1 MGLLNR
7 VGNFIT
13 GGVDVITGT
22 GGFIWD
28 MGTSVNTLF
37 AEGPEAALD
46 KIYGSFQEDL
56 LGKAMQGAF
65 GPEGMVGTVI
75 GALPET
81 GPLGFI
87 RTGGRAIVEPTFK
100 AWDWTIQN
108 VVDRPLGTFITML
121 NVVDPFSGGNVF
133 KAFDVSTWAAAWE
146 INDKRTF
153 GQSVAAWAYRI
164 DPFDDEEYDSI
175 QDDAFFNLLSGT
187 ADFFQEFLDPIG
199 IALGGSANI
208 LRGKTV
214 IGKLD
219 DAGNFKGLSRESM
232 TRNRVGFDK
241 VGGMVTPEKVYAVD
255 LAAKKIPGG
264 IFRRGFKGDRLTDR
278 QRQARQVIAER
289 FATQR
294 AKSAV
299 NSRRWKT
306 VQTQLNDLDVA
317 DLKARGLGE
326 GHAGLFEVG
335 GPSKEL
341 INQRYGVLRQL
352 LGRKGSKMPEKTAY
366 ALAKAATPE
375 ARDMTLRF
383 LMGDMSVLEEAG
395 QIASGL
401 NRLLESPDFLDDL
414 AEYDRLSN
422 LVRAQEEG
430 QKLGATGMSDRSMD
444 ITKNRLKM
452 EEIGKRLSDEMGEVS
467 LNSVDW
473 NTIYDGY
480 LGVLETR
487 NRKVRDIDGNPTP
500 DSRGQQNLFEG
511 NDDFRAISQRVVED
525 LVAISNRN
533 ADVFTAKDFVGGSAQ
548 YFKSPFKRGDLPYRM
563 KVGYRSDGNP
573 RFQSL
578 GEAIEDMGP
587 SGTGTHFPNTPEGVN
602 AWLEET
608 GLDPDLHEV
617 IWVTE
622 TPRATLN
629 YASDNVSYS
638 EIPGEYGQRIEVP
651 DIDAGEIYIPE
662 NMTIEEVLQNV
673 ENQPIDL
680 TNAVPI
686 EPDNFGGYM
695 YVRSKSGK
703 PISETSNLTD
713 TGALKGAEG
722 SIAIPDVIS
731 TQFGTINKWYSN
743 PMQNYRQRHLR
754 AMRNRTGMTT
764 GARLGEGLEYMTEEY
779 AIPSV
784 ITPGGVRRFRITTER
799 LPQAL
804 INFSDKLAFG
814 QWERILQQAS
824 RVRIGGEAI
833 IDIREI
839 NNLLGQWTELST
851 KYGENNAVYL
861 KELFD
866 DTIEDLAGR
875 ADELLTKNDIIVE
888 ESLVDTLKRT
898 RAFKTEAA
906 MRAEQK
912 IRGTERKGRRTMSVS
927 SDRTT
932 TYEFTDVDGTH
943 HTVNTALTPQQM
955 RASGIVPRWDLINTA
970 IRNKAKKVDIE
981 AKKKGW
987 DEAADPF
994 ITDKRRFKRGVQKV
1008 EDGFRIVGS
1017 GADVAATKVMQIW
1030 RPAVLL
1036 TPKWP
1041 MRVQLDEFF
1050 RRAADLGVMTELR
1063 NLMHAYG
1070 DMKDVYA
1077 THGVDMSL
1085 DTVARKIIERA
1096 NKDKVFEKPSYTP
1109 QYKKEG
1115 SPGTYFKGSA
1125 GQELPYK
1132 MKKGYRSDGSDGFY
1146 SLREAIED
1154 QAESGAFPENIEAWL
1169 EETGLNPDDIEVLWV
1184 AENPE
1189 SAVRYGA
1196 DLSPGEGV
1204 VEVPDWSPEIYID
1217 ESTNIDEVIKEIEDE
1232 FIDLEQY
1239 GGAVPILE
1247 DGEGGFLYARTNDG
1261 TPISEKTNLTDTG
1274 ALKGS
1279 ITLGDALRHL
1289 EDTGVS
1295 IDDVMKDHADSV
1307 IQNMGGFNKFLPG
1320 ALKDKYNFKIP
1331 KVMYSRAGLA
1341 RLGISALLF
1350 GPYAGLA
1357 HGMAY
1362 GFSRYR
1368 RINRVA
1374 HREAGVTVADG
1385 LMAEGRRLLTEA
1397 LGPDAPPGLRQQ
1409 AELMLSRGEGMR
1421 KAIDDLTP
1429 EGADIDNIVD
1439 NMEKAHTLLDQ
1450 AGLANPTIYGATVRN
1465 AYGDNPDFR
1474 EITQGSIA
1482 TNKAVSSMRH
1492 GVREAQQR
1500 ELLRFADADWELWDA
1515 TNPTHSDKVVSDGW
1529 AYMMD
1534 SHRTA
1539 GNNIPD
1545 FYRIVWDSK
1554 KPRQKRI
1561 DDLAALLRK
1570 DERLRKQL
1578 GMDDLRFH
1586 PDEEYSRFGRPAEN
1600 IIDEFDDILPQF
1612 ERRAGDFAE
1621 LADEFDKLRQR
1632 TMNGEVVVWSDVTS
1646 ALKKA
1651 EKARVARLNN
1661 LSEKSAKGTVSRRDA
1676 IELGVAKTD
1685 VDFTQPGMFE
1695 KKPGDPDFF
1704 QERGVNE
1711 LITYI
1716 RESRGY
1722 TGFGKS
1728 ISPNMRT
1735 VDVRHGQKAGHLGN
1749 MVARLFKVFGET
1761 PADQLS
1767 RNPYFRT
1774 KYQREVSRRLAYFT
1788 DESGNVNLSQNKL
1801 FEIEE
1806 EARTYAIAETRDL
1819 LYDLAEETRV
1829 SEMLTHI
1836 APFYNAWQEVL
1847 GRWAH
1852 LATKNPYFVAKAAE
1866 LYTSEWDAEFLGI
1879 EEITTYEEVEIGK
1892 KEQELGRKLT
1902 DKEREDYKSGN
1913 YLVWRLPKMVEN
1925 IPEFLTPGPLGEIA
1939 RNQDIRFSKEG
1950 LASMLQSTTPGFGP
1964 LVTVPI
1970 REAVLRD
1977 PELEDVFGFMFPF
1990 GHPEGNRAVAGFL
2003 PAWQQNVV
2011 NLFADTDTKERVV
2024 QQMAQQLY
2032 VEADE
2037 AGRPIDLSDKAQV
2050 AVWLDEANKRADS
2063 FFTFRIA
2070 TGLFSPTSTTAIS
2083 PYAEL
2088 MQEFK
2093 NMRGRYG
2100 EKEANALF
2108 LRTYGEE
2115 LFGLTARMTRLNDG
2129 VASSIE
2135 AEEGYQQHQELIQ
2148 AHPEIGAWVSGSIG
2162 AVDEKFKFSQAA
2174 YRRQMNMELSPETPG
2189 VKRRERLSPFETM
2202 AQAEIKLGW
2211 MKYTDLNDR
2220 VRTYQAQRES
2230 MGLSSSLNSTVMAP
2244 IAKFKRN
2251 AIARIKEEHPAWA
2264 AEFLS
2269 GQKQERMVPVV
2280 DGFLEILNNPE
2291 KYPGLI
2297 SRPSMQHI
2305 MKYFELRAIVES
2317 ILVMRAQSGKGSL
2330 NLEHST
2336 NDDLLLWWEN
2346 RKQAMGQLPQFSE
2359 IFDRFFE
2366 HDLIPEQSFV
2376 SVLGA

>member
-13 GGVDVITGT
+13 GGFDVITGT
-22 GGFIWD
+22 GQFVLD
-28 MGTSVNTLF
+28 MGGSINTLF

-46 KIYGSFQEDL
+46 RIYGSFQEDL

-121 NVVDPFSGGNVF
+121 NVVDPFSGGNVS

-187 ADFFQEFLDPIG
+187 ADFFQEFLDPVG
-199 IALGGSANI
+199 IALGGGANI

-232 TRNRVGFDK
+232 TRNRVGFDQ
-241 VGGMVTPEKVYAVD
+241 VGGMVTPEKIYT
-255 LAAKKIPGG
+255 PGG
-264 IFRRGFKGDRLTDR
+264 GLFRRGFKGDRLTDQ
-278 QRQARQVIAER
+278 QRQARQVVAER

-299 NSRRWKT
+299 GSRRWKT
-306 VQTQLNDLDVA
+306 VQTQLNDLEVA
-317 DLKARGLGE
+317 DFKARGLGE
-326 GHAGLFEVG
+326 NHAGLFEIG

-366 ALAKAATPE
+366 ALAKAPTAE
-375 ARDMTLRF
+375 AREMTLRF

-395 QIASGL
+395 QIAGGL

-430 QKLGATGMSDRSMD
+430 QKLGAASGGDRSME

-452 EEIGKRLSDEMGEVS
+452 EEIGTRLSDEMGEVS
-467 LNSVDW
+467 INSVDW

-487 NRKVRDIDGNPTP
+487 HRKVKDIDGNPTP

-533 ADVFTAKDFVGGSAQ
+533 AD
-548 YFKSPFKRGDLPYRM
+548 
-563 KVGYRSDGNP
+563 
-573 RFQSL
+573 
-578 GEAIEDMGP
+578 
-587 SGTGTHFPNTPEGVN
+587 
-602 AWLEET
+602 
-608 GLDPDLHEV
+608 
-617 IWVTE
+617 
-622 TPRATLN
+622 
-629 YASDNVSYS
+629 
-638 EIPGEYGQRIEVP
+638 
-651 DIDAGEIYIPE
+651 
-662 NMTIEEVLQNV
+662 
-673 ENQPIDL
+673 
-680 TNAVPI
+680 
-686 EPDNFGGYM
+686 
-695 YVRSKSGK
+695 
-703 PISETSNLTD
+703 
-713 TGALKGAEG
+713 AL
-722 SIAIPDVIS
+722 PDVIS

-851 KYGENNAVYL
+851 KHGENNAVYL

-866 DTIEDLAGR
+866 DTIEDLAGK

-906 MRAEQK
+906 IKAEKK

-932 TYEFTDVDGTH
+932 TYEFRDVDGTF

-955 RASGIVPRWDLINTA
+955 RASGIVPRWDLINAA
-970 IRNKAKKVDIE
+970 IRNKAKKVNIE
-981 AKKKGW
+981 VKKKGW

-994 ITDKRRFKRGVQKV
+994 SADKRRFKRGVQKV

-1050 RRAADLGVMTELR
+1050 RRSADLGVMTELR
-1063 NLMHAYG
+1063 NFMHAYG

-1085 DTVARKIIERA
+1085 DTVARKIMEKA
-1096 NKDKVFEKPSYTP
+1096 NKD
-1109 QYKKEG
+1109 
-1115 SPGTYFKGSA
+1115 
-1125 GQELPYK
+1125 
-1132 MKKGYRSDGSDGFY
+1132 
-1146 SLREAIED
+1146 
-1154 QAESGAFPENIEAWL
+1154 N
-1169 EETGLNPDDIEVLWV
+1169 
-1184 AENPE
+1184 
-1189 SAVRYGA
+1189 
-1196 DLSPGEGV
+1196 
-1204 VEVPDWSPEIYID
+1204 
-1217 ESTNIDEVIKEIEDE
+1217 
-1232 FIDLEQY
+1232 
-1239 GGAVPILE
+1239 
-1247 DGEGGFLYARTNDG
+1247 
-1261 TPISEKTNLTDTG
+1261 
-1274 ALKGS
+1274 
-1279 ITLGDALRHL
+1279 LGDAVRHL

-1295 IDDVMKDHADSV
+1295 IDDVMKDHANSV
-1307 IQNMGGFNKFLPG
+1307 IQNMGGFNKFLPTV
-1320 ALKDKYNFKIP
+1320 LKDKYNFKIH
-1331 KVMYSRAGLA
+1331 KTMYSKAGLA
-1341 RLGISALLF
+1341 RLGISAVLL
-1350 GPYAGLA
+1350 GPYAGLV

-1374 HREAGVTVADG
+1374 HRQAGVTVADG

-1421 KAIDDLTP
+1421 KTIDDLTP

-1474 EITQGSIA
+1474 EITTKSIA
-1482 TNKAVSSMRH
+1482 TNKAVSGMWR
-1492 GVREAQQR
+1492 GVRQTQER

-1534 SHRTA
+1534 GHRTA
-1539 GNNIPD
+1539 GNNIPN
-1545 FYRIVWDSK
+1545 FYRVVWDSK

-1561 DDLAALLRK
+1561 NDLAALLRK

-1646 ALKKA
+1646 ALRKA

-1661 LSEKSAKGTVSRRDA
+1661 LSERSAKGTISRKDA

-1695 KKPGDPDFF
+1695 KKPGDPGFF
-1704 QERGVNE
+1704 EARSVNE

-1728 ISPNMRT
+1728 ISPNMKT

-1749 MVARLFKVFGET
+1749 MVQRLFKVFGET

-1852 LATKNPYFVAKAAE
+1852 LGTQNPYFVAKAAE

-1892 KEQELGRKLT
+1892 KEQELGRELT

-1925 IPEFLTPGPLGEIA
+1925 IPESLTPGPLGEIA

-1964 LVTVPI
+1964 MVTVPI
-1970 REAVLRD
+1970 REAVLRN

-2024 QQMAQQLY
+2024 QSLAQQLY

-2050 AVWLDEANKRADS
+2050 AEWLDEANKRADS

-2115 LFGLTARMTRLNDG
+2115 LFGLTSRMTRLNDG

-2148 AHPEIGAWVSGSIG
+2148 THPEIGAWVSGSIG
-2162 AVDEKFKFSQAA
+2162 AVDEKFTFSQAA
-2174 YRRQMNMELSPETPG
+2174 YRRQMNMDLSPETPG
-2189 VKRRERLSPFETM
+2189 VARRERLSPFETM

-2230 MGLSSSLNSTVMAP
+2230 FGFSSSLNSTVMAP
-2244 IAKFKRN
+2244 IARIKREG
-2251 AIARIKEEHPAWA
+2251 IARIKEEHPAWA

-2280 DGFLEILNNPE
+2280 DGFLEILNNPK

-2305 MKYFELRAIVES
+2305 MKYFELRAMVES
-2317 ILVMRAQSGKGSL
+2317 ILVTRAQSGKGNL

-2346 RKQAMGQLPQFSE
+2346 QKQAMGQLPQFSE

>member
-175 QDDAFFNLLSGT
+175 QDDSFFNLLSGT
-187 ADFFQEFLDPIG
+187 ADFFQEFLDPVG

-264 IFRRGFKGDRLTDR
+264 IFRRGFKGDRLTDQ
-278 QRQARQVIAER
+278 QRQARQVVAER

-299 NSRRWKT
+299 GSRRWKT
-306 VQTQLNDLDVA
+306 VQRQLNDLEAA

-341 INQRYGVLRQL
+341 INQRFGVLRQL

-375 ARDMTLRF
+375 ARNMTLRF

-395 QIASGL
+395 QIAGGL

-414 AEYDRLSN
+414 AEYDRLDN

-430 QKLGATGMSDRSMD
+430 QKLGATGLSED
-444 ITKNRLKM
+444 IIKKNREKM
-452 EEIGKRLSDEMGEVS
+452 EEIGTRLSDEMGEVS

-511 NDDFRAISQRVVED
+511 NEDFRAISQRVVED

-533 ADVFTAKDFVGGSAQ
+533 ADA
-548 YFKSPFKRGDLPYRM
+548 LPE
-563 KVGYRSDGNP
+563 
-573 RFQSL
+573 L
-578 GEAIEDMGP
+578 G
-587 SGTGTHFPNTPEGVN
+587 
-602 AWLEET
+602 
-608 GLDPDLHEV
+608 
-617 IWVTE
+617 
-622 TPRATLN
+622 
-629 YASDNVSYS
+629 
-638 EIPGEYGQRIEVP
+638 
-651 DIDAGEIYIPE
+651 
-662 NMTIEEVLQNV
+662 
-673 ENQPIDL
+673 
-680 TNAVPI
+680 
-686 EPDNFGGYM
+686 
-695 YVRSKSGK
+695 
-703 PISETSNLTD
+703 
-713 TGALKGAEG
+713 
-722 SIAIPDVIS
+722 S

-743 PMQNYRQRHLR
+743 PMQNYRKRHLR
-754 AMRNRTGMTT
+754 AMQNRTGMTT
-764 GARLGEGLEYMTEEY
+764 AARLGEGIEYITEEY

-851 KYGENNAVYL
+851 KHGENNAVYL

-866 DTIEDLAGR
+866 DTIEDLAR
-875 ADELLTKNDIIVE
+875 KADELLTKNDIIVE

-906 MRAEQK
+906 MKAEQK

-955 RASGIVPRWDLINTA
+955 RASGIVPRWDLINAA

-981 AKKKGW
+981 VKKKGW

-994 ITDKRRFKRGVQKV
+994 IADKRRFKRGVQKV

-1085 DTVARKIIERA
+1085 DTVARKIIEKTR
-1096 NKDKVFEKPSYTP
+1096 KDKIAVKEAELKRSLTDIEK
-1109 QYKKEG
+1109 
-1115 SPGTYFKGSA
+1115 
-1125 GQELPYK
+1125 
-1132 MKKGYRSDGSDGFY
+1132 
-1146 SLREAIED
+1146 IN
-1154 QAESGAFPENIEAWL
+1154 FPEDN
-1169 EETGLNPDDIEVLWV
+1169 
-1184 AENPE
+1184 
-1189 SAVRYGA
+1189 
-1196 DLSPGEGV
+1196 
-1204 VEVPDWSPEIYID
+1204 
-1217 ESTNIDEVIKEIEDE
+1217 
-1232 FIDLEQY
+1232 
-1239 GGAVPILE
+1239 
-1247 DGEGGFLYARTNDG
+1247 
-1261 TPISEKTNLTDTG
+1261 
-1274 ALKGS
+1274 
-1279 ITLGDALRHL
+1279 LGDALRHL

-1295 IDDVMKDHADSV
+1295 IDDVMKDHANSV

-1341 RLGISALLF
+1341 RLGVSALLF

-1385 LMAEGRRLLTEA
+1385 LMAEGRRLLTES

-1492 GVREAQQR
+1492 GVRQAQER

-1515 TNPTHSDKVVSDGW
+1515 TNPTHSNKVVSDGW

-1539 GNNIPD
+1539 GNNVPN

-1570 DERLRKQL
+1570 DERLRKEL

-1586 PDEEYSRFGRPAEN
+1586 PDKEYSRFGRPAEN

-1646 ALKKA
+1646 ALKRA

-1661 LSEKSAKGTVSRRDA
+1661 LSERSAKGTISEKDA
-1676 IELGVAKTD
+1676 AKLGVAKTD

-1728 ISPNMRT
+1728 ISPNMKT

-2230 MGLSSSLNSTVMAP
+2230 FGFSSSLNSTVMAP
-2244 IAKFKRN
+2244 IARIKREG
-2251 AIARIKEEHPAWA
+2251 IARIKEEHPAWA

-2269 GQKQERMVPVV
+2269 
-2280 DGFLEILNNPE
+2280 
-2291 KYPGLI
+2291 
-2297 SRPSMQHI
+2297 
-2305 MKYFELRAIVES
+2305 
-2317 ILVMRAQSGKGSL
+2317 
-2330 NLEHST
+2330 
-2336 NDDLLLWWEN
+2336 
-2346 RKQAMGQLPQFSE
+2346 
-2359 IFDRFFE
+2359 
-2366 HDLIPEQSFV
+2366 
-2376 SVLGA
+2376 

>member
-175 QDDAFFNLLSGT
+175 QDDSFFNLLSGT
-187 ADFFQEFLDPIG
+187 ADFFQEFLDPVG

-264 IFRRGFKGDRLTDR
+264 IFRRGFKGDRLTDQ
-278 QRQARQVIAER
+278 QRQARQVVAER

-306 VQTQLNDLDVA
+306 VQKQLNDLEAA

-341 INQRYGVLRQL
+341 INQRFGVLRQL

-395 QIASGL
+395 QIAGGL

-414 AEYDRLSN
+414 AEYDRLDN

-430 QKLGATGMSDRSMD
+430 QKLGATGLSED
-444 ITKNRLKM
+444 IIKKNREKM
-452 EEIGKRLSDEMGEVS
+452 EEIGTRLSDEMGEVS

-511 NDDFRAISQRVVED
+511 NEDFRAISQRVVED

-533 ADVFTAKDFVGGSAQ
+533 ADA
-548 YFKSPFKRGDLPYRM
+548 LPE
-563 KVGYRSDGNP
+563 
-573 RFQSL
+573 L
-578 GEAIEDMGP
+578 G
-587 SGTGTHFPNTPEGVN
+587 
-602 AWLEET
+602 
-608 GLDPDLHEV
+608 
-617 IWVTE
+617 
-622 TPRATLN
+622 
-629 YASDNVSYS
+629 
-638 EIPGEYGQRIEVP
+638 
-651 DIDAGEIYIPE
+651 
-662 NMTIEEVLQNV
+662 
-673 ENQPIDL
+673 
-680 TNAVPI
+680 
-686 EPDNFGGYM
+686 
-695 YVRSKSGK
+695 
-703 PISETSNLTD
+703 
-713 TGALKGAEG
+713 
-722 SIAIPDVIS
+722 S

-743 PMQNYRQRHLR
+743 PMQNYRKRHLR
-754 AMRNRTGMTT
+754 AMQNRTGMTT
-764 GARLGEGLEYMTEEY
+764 AARLGEGIEYITEEY

-851 KYGENNAVYL
+851 KHGENNAVYL

-866 DTIEDLAGR
+866 DTIEDLAR
-875 ADELLTKNDIIVE
+875 KADELLTKNDIIVE

-906 MRAEQK
+906 MKAEQK

-955 RASGIVPRWDLINTA
+955 RASGIVPRWDLINAA

-981 AKKKGW
+981 VKKKGW

-994 ITDKRRFKRGVQKV
+994 IADKRRFKRGVQKV

-1085 DTVARKIIERA
+1085 DTVARKIIEKTR
-1096 NKDKVFEKPSYTP
+1096 KDKIAVKEAELKRSLTDIEK
-1109 QYKKEG
+1109 
-1115 SPGTYFKGSA
+1115 
-1125 GQELPYK
+1125 
-1132 MKKGYRSDGSDGFY
+1132 
-1146 SLREAIED
+1146 IN
-1154 QAESGAFPENIEAWL
+1154 FPEDN
-1169 EETGLNPDDIEVLWV
+1169 
-1184 AENPE
+1184 
-1189 SAVRYGA
+1189 
-1196 DLSPGEGV
+1196 
-1204 VEVPDWSPEIYID
+1204 
-1217 ESTNIDEVIKEIEDE
+1217 
-1232 FIDLEQY
+1232 
-1239 GGAVPILE
+1239 
-1247 DGEGGFLYARTNDG
+1247 
-1261 TPISEKTNLTDTG
+1261 
-1274 ALKGS
+1274 
-1279 ITLGDALRHL
+1279 LGDALRHL

-1295 IDDVMKDHADSV
+1295 IDDVMKDHANSV

-1341 RLGISALLF
+1341 RLGVSALLF

-1492 GVREAQQR
+1492 GVRQAQER

-1539 GNNIPD
+1539 GNNVPN

-1570 DERLRKQL
+1570 DERLRKEL

-1586 PDEEYSRFGRPAEN
+1586 PDKEYSRFGRPAEN

-1646 ALKKA
+1646 ALKRA

-1661 LSEKSAKGTVSRRDA
+1661 LSERSAKGTISEKDA
-1676 IELGVAKTD
+1676 AKLGVAKTD

-1728 ISPNMRT
+1728 ISPNMKT

-2230 MGLSSSLNSTVMAP
+2230 MGLSSSLNSTAMAP